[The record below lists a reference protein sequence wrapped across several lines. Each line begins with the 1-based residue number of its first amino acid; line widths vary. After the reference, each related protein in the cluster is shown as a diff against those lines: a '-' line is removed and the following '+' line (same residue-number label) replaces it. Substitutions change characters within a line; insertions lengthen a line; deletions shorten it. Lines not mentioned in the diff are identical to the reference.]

1 MRHKLPLVSVG
12 QLPFYE
18 MVLGRG
24 PFALAGRNDRAPVP
38 PPDHENEPTMNKL
51 KQLFLAALVLG
62 VFLLPGAVSTP
73 SADAASP
80 IVIRFASLAPS
91 GSGFMKVMKAWNR
104 SLKAGT
110 ENRVEFRFYG
120 GGSQGDERDFV
131 RKIRAGQMD
140 AAGVSTTGIGLVARP
155 VLVLTAPGL
164 ITEYEQLEKARNE
177 LGSRLDKLIRDN
189 GFVQLNWGE
198 GGKHRIFSTERFA
211 KPDDLKTLRPWAWKD
226 DPVFAEF
233 VKAMG
238 ANPVRVGANEVYGAL
253 QTRMLDTVP
262 CSAILAV
269 GMQWYTRLNYMAKQN
284 FGIIVGGSFV
294 KKEKFEELTKQDQK
308 VLLDTAARAAAA
320 VDKLTRRDDQS
331 AYDSLLKRGI
341 IEVDTAPHK
350 AAWDA
355 VAKTAREALAGR
367 LYSKS
372 LLEAVEKAVAN

>member
-1 MRHKLPLVSVG
+1 
-12 QLPFYE
+12 
-18 MVLGRG
+18 
-24 PFALAGRNDRAPVP
+24 
-38 PPDHENEPTMNKL
+38 MNKL

-177 LGSRLDKLIRDN
+177 LGSRLDQLIRDN

-284 FGIIVGGSFV
+284 FGIIIGGSFV
-294 KKEKFEELTKQDQK
+294 KKEKFEELAEQDQK
-308 VLLDTAARAAAA
+308 VLLETSARAAAA
-320 VDKLTRRDDQS
+320 GDKLTRRDDQQ
-331 AYDSLLKRGI
+331 AYNSLLKRGI
-341 IEVDTAPHK
+341 VEVDTGPHK

-355 VAKTAREALAGR
+355 AAKKARENLAGR